1 VAEAEVLDQLV
12 VMELLEAV
20 EVVAAG
26 AVQE

>member
-1 VAEAEVLDQLV
+1 VVEAEVLDQLV

-26 AVQE
+26 AAQG